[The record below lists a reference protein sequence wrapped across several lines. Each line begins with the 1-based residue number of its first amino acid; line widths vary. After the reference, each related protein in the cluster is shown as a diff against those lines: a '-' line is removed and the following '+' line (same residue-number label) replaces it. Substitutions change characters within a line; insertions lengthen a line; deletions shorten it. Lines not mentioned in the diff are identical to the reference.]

1 MLPLIRRSVGH
12 AENQVT
18 TDAPEQDHALTSGG
32 SKHRHLYRLAG
43 ESRDSITGRQRHS
56 QSCTRMG
63 PRKIGVELLN
73 L

>member
-32 SKHRHLYRLAG
+32 SKHRHLCRLAG
-43 ESRDSITGRQRHS
+43 ESRLNY
-56 QSCTRMG
+56 G
-63 PRKIGVELLN
+63 PAKGFSKLHANGAEEDWS
-73 L
+73 